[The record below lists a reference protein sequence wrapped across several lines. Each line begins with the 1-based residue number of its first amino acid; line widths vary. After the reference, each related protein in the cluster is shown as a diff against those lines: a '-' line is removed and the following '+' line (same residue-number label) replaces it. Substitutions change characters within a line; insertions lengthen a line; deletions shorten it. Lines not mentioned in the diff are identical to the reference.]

1 MSETNYDN
9 LRARGA
15 TALRSSTFPATPEE
29 YYGTLEGKHPTDLE
43 WVGGE
48 LFYYTTTNRLFIQTA
63 TSGETAT
70 WKQMSDAFGTST
82 STSTSSSTSTTST
95 TSSTSSSSST
105 SSTTSSTSSSTS
117 TSTSTS
123 SSTSTSTSTSSTTTP

>member
-15 TALRSSTFPATPEE
+15 TALRSSTFPSTPEE

-48 LFYYTTTNRLFIQTA
+48 LLYYTVTNRLFIQSA

-70 WKQMSDAFGTST
+70 WLQMSDTFGT
-82 STSTSSSTSTTST
+82 
-95 TSSTSSSSST
+95 STSSSSST
-105 SSTTSSTSSSTS
+105 STSSSSSTTTS